1 MQSTNSIA
9 EALSINIFSAVVINT
24 ISVEICFIINLNKEQ
39 LEMARLNYNSMMD
52 VCIKLFCT

>member
-9 EALSINIFSAVVINT
+9 EALSINIFSALVINT